1 MRIWLLKIGEP
12 VPTDATNVRLLRM
25 GLLAEQL
32 TRRGHEVVW
41 WTSTFD
47 HRRKCQRFDNTTKT
61 QLSDNYQ
68 LVTLRSPGYR
78 KNISLQRML
87 DHEIVAR
94 KFRQATKDAA
104 RPDVILAALPTLELG
119 RAAAK
124 YAHANDVPLVVDVRD
139 MWPDVFG
146 RALPRLG
153 QMAAAPLLRYFDRMA
168 REVCHSA
175 TAITGHTEE
184 FVDWGL
190 LKAGRAS
197 NQWDRHFPFAYHQ
210 HPVGEEL
217 KAEARAYWQQQHVLG
232 ASEQKIVSFVGT
244 LSHQFALE
252 PVIEAAHKLSESK
265 NVTFVIAGDGEK
277 RAQWM
282 DATKHCSNVVW
293 PGWIDT
299 PKIQVLLEHSTL
311 ALAPYHNTPDFAMS
325 IPNKV
330 IEYLASGTPVLTS
343 LEESSMNQ
351 LLTQSGCG
359 QSYAGDAQQ
368 LANLVLRLTTD
379 DATRRAMSE
388 RATQIF
394 QQRFA
399 AEKVYGEMIHLLER
413 IAGTCAQ
420 GSDIGLAA

>member
-32 TRRGHEVVW
+32 TQRGHEVVW

-47 HRRKCQRFDNTTKT
+47 HRRKCQRFGNTTKI
-61 QLSDNYQ
+61 QLSDYYQ
-68 LVTLRSPGYR
+68 LLTLRSPGYQ

-94 KFRQATKDAA
+94 KFQQASINAA
-104 RPDVILAALPTLELG
+104 RPDVVLAALPTLELG
-119 RAAAK
+119 RVAAE

-139 MWPDVFG
+139 MWPDVFE
-146 RALPRLG
+146 RALPRFG
-153 QMAAAPLLRYFDRMA
+153 RIAAAPLLRYFDRMA
-168 REVCHSA
+168 KGVCQSA

-190 LKAGRAS
+190 QKAGRAR
-197 NQWDRHFPFAYHQ
+197 NGWDRHFPFAYHQ
-210 HPVGEEL
+210 NPVCEQL
-217 KAEARAYWQQQHVLG
+217 KAEARAHWEQLQVLG
-232 ASEQKIVSFVGT
+232 AGDNKIVSFVGT
-244 LSHQFALE
+244 LSHQFAIE
-252 PVIEAAHKLSESK
+252 PVIEAARKLGNTK

-330 IEYLASGTPVLTS
+330 VEYLASGTPVLTS
-343 LEESSMNQ
+343 LEDSSMNQ
-351 LLTQSGCG
+351 LLMQSGCG

-368 LANLVLRLTTD
+368 LAELVVHLTTD
-379 DATRRAMSE
+379 DSTRRAMSD
-388 RATQIF
+388 RATQVF
-394 QQRFA
+394 QQQFA
-399 AEKVYGEMIHLLER
+399 AEKVYGEMIHLLEQ
-413 IAGTCAQ
+413 IAGGCAR
-420 GSDIGLAA
+420 GNTMGLAA